1 MIEIRKEKIMKK
13 RRIFALLMLVVMCMT
28 FFISCKSKSE
38 ETTQQTDNAGTTEE
52 VTNAPEQGSE
62 GALPELPNNTLSITV
77 NTANFATDAQGTK
90 VQEEWQRMMEAY
102 LGCKLDITW
111 NITPWL
117 DYKTNEPVL
126 LQSGDLPDVAT
137 YSQGTLVNEYGADG
151 VVLDISKYQ
160 QYMKYY
166 PEFIKNT
173 NGGEKYAFTANGC
186 AYYFMDGFVNPENI
200 EGAQSFTAFAYRF
213 DLLNK
218 FNLKP
223 ATTLDEFT
231 KLCSDIK
238 ALIDQGKIDAKYV
251 MSNSDKN
258 YAFYRGFVGI
268 FHTWDTTY
276 WNEEQWSFGPIE
288 DNFREMLKYLNSLY
302 TAGYI
307 DPEFGTDDGG
317 TATEKA
323 VKGSNVIQPTL
334 WSGMARM
341 WNTQSTVD
349 GMQWGLAFL
358 PEDDKYGTPWKWGSR
373 QPGKSLNNNMGIIIS
388 ADTEYPEWVVKMIDY
403 QYSDEMIEMMNWGI
417 KDETY
422 TVDAGGDHSF
432 TDTILKAED
441 PVQAAANYGIMSSS
455 ACRTGIPFTPLT
467 FEAMTEQIPVEPWW
481 NPADGYYEG
490 KYWYESGKIGG
501 EDSVSPFDRPP
512 VLNLTD
518 EQATEKAELTTNCEL
533 FAKENGLKFITGE
546 LNINDDTA
554 WQQYVDGVKS
564 QVSDFDEKL
573 KMLQDNSDLSS
584 IGK

>member
-1 MIEIRKEKIMKK
+1 MKK
-13 RRIFALLMLVVMCMT
+13 RRIFALLMLVVMSMT
-28 FFISCKSKSE
+28 FFISCKSKGDS
-38 ETTQQTDNAGTTEE
+38 TQQPDKPGTTEGA
-52 VTNAPEQGSE
+52 TKAPAQE
-62 GALPELPNNTLSITV
+62 GGEGTGEAVLPELPNNTLSITV
-77 NTANFATDAQGTK
+77 NTANFGTDAQGTA
-90 VQEEWQRMMEAY
+90 VQEEWQRMMEEY

-111 NITPWL
+111 NMTPWQ
-117 DYKTNEPVL
+117 DFRTNEAVL
-126 LQSGDLPDVAT
+126 LQSGDIPDVST

-151 VVLDISKYQ
+151 VVLDISKYT

-166 PEFIKNT
+166 PEFIKST
-173 NGGEKYAFTANGC
+173 NGGEKYVFNENGSS
-186 AYYFMDGFVNPENI
+186 YYFMDGFVNPENI

-213 DLLNK
+213 DLLEK

-231 KLCSDIK
+231 KLCADIK
-238 ALIDQGKIDAKYV
+238 ELIDKGEIDAKYV

-276 WNEEQWSFGPIE
+276 WNGEKWSFGPIE
-288 DNFREMLKYLNSLY
+288 DNFREMLKYINSLY
-302 TAGYI
+302 AAGYI
-307 DPEFGTDDGG
+307 DPEFGTDDGA

-334 WSGMARM
+334 WAGMPRM

-349 GMQWGLAFL
+349 GMKWGLAFL
-358 PEDDKYGTPWKWGSR
+358 PENATYGTPWKWGSR
-373 QPGKSLNNNMGIIIS
+373 QPGKSLSNSMGIIIS

-422 TVDAGGDHSF
+422 TVDASGDHKF
-432 TDTILKAED
+432 ADVILNAED

-467 FEAMTEQIPVEPWW
+467 FEAMTEQIPTEPWW
-481 NPADGYYEG
+481 NPTDGYYEG
-490 KYWYESGKIGG
+490 KYWHESGKIGG
-501 EDSVSPFDRPP
+501 PASVSPFDRPP

-518 EQATEKAELTTNCEL
+518 KQATEKAELTTTCEL
-533 FAKENGLKFITGE
+533 FARENALKFITGE
-546 LNINDDTA
+546 MDINDDAA
-554 WQQYVDGVKS
+554 WQKYVDGVKS
-564 QVSDFDEKL
+564 QVSDFDGKL
-573 KMLQDNSDLSS
+573 QMMQDGSDLSS